1 MSQEIDLTRLPAPDV
16 IETVSFE
23 DIFARKKQRL
33 IALMPAAARAAVAAA
48 LELESEPLT
57 ADLQQQAYSEM
68 LLRERVNDACR
79 ATFLALAAGAD
90 LDHIGASRGL
100 TRKTV
105 QKADPAARPP
115 VPEIKESDAEF
126 RRRIQMHP
134 EKFAVAGPYAA
145 YRAHALDVE
154 GVADANPFRPMAG
167 TVRVYIKSYDG
178 QGIPTRNLLD
188 KVAAHLSDE
197 ERRPLCDTVEVA
209 AGRPKD
215 ITIEYETTYE
225 GGPDKRLVAA
235 AQREELDAVISANI
249 GLAGELALSKIIGAL
264 DTPGV
269 KKVRLIRPD
278 TDISCAAG
286 EFIRVT
292 SITAREAV

>member
-1 MSQEIDLTRLPAPDV
+1 MSQEIDLTQLPAPDV

-33 IALMPAAARAAVAAA
+33 IALIPEAARAAVAAA

-57 ADLQQQAYSEM
+57 ADLQQQAYAEM
-68 LLRERVNDACR
+68 LLRTRINDACR

-100 TRKTV
+100 ERKTI
-105 QKADPAARPP
+105 QQADPAASPP
-115 VPEIKESDAEF
+115 VPEIKETDAEF

-145 YRAHALDVE
+145 YRAHALDVA
-154 GVADANPFRPMAG
+154 GVADANPSCPVAG
-167 TVRVYIKSYDG
+167 TVRVYIKSYTG
-178 QGIPTRNLLD
+178 QGVPSRELLD
-188 KVAAHLSDE
+188 KVAAYLSDE
-197 ERRPLCDTVEVA
+197 TRRPLCDTVETA
-209 AGRPKD
+209 AGKPKD
-215 ITIEYETTYE
+215 TSIEYETTYE
-225 GGPDKRLVAA
+225 GGSDKRLVAA
-235 AQREELDAVISANI
+235 AQREALDAVITANG

-264 DTPGV
+264 DVPGV
-269 KKVRLIRPD
+269 KKVRLIQPAA
-278 TDISCAAG
+278 DIACTAG
-286 EFIRVT
+286 EFIRIT

>member
-1 MSQEIDLTRLPAPDV
+1 MNQEIDLTQLPAPDV

-33 IALMPAAARAAVAAA
+33 IALMPEAARAAVAAA

-90 LDHIGASRGL
+90 LDHIGAARGL

-134 EKFAVAGPYAA
+134 EKFAVAGPYA
-145 YRAHALDVE
+145 
-154 GVADANPFRPMAG
+154 
-167 TVRVYIKSYDG
+167 G
-178 QGIPTRNLLD
+178 QGVPTRDLLD

-215 ITIEYETTYE
+215 IAIEYETTYE

-235 AQREELDAVISANI
+235 AQREELDAVIAANT

-278 TDISCAAG
+278 ADISCTAG

>member
-1 MSQEIDLTRLPAPDV
+1 MSQEIDLTQLPAPDV

-23 DIFARKKQRL
+23 DTFARKKQRL
-33 IALMPAAARAAVAAA
+33 IALMPEAARAAVAAA

-57 ADLQQQAYSEM
+57 ADLQQQAYAEM
-68 LLRERVNDACR
+68 LLRTRINDACR

-100 TRKTV
+100 ERKTI
-105 QKADPAARPP
+105 QQADPAASPP
-115 VPEIKESDAEF
+115 VPEIKETDAEF

-145 YRAHALDVE
+145 YRAHALDVA
-154 GVADANPFRPMAG
+154 GVADANPSRPVAG
-167 TVRVYIKSYDG
+167 TVRVYIKSYTG
-178 QGIPTRNLLD
+178 QGVPSRELLD
-188 KVAAHLSDE
+188 KVAAYLSDE
-197 ERRPLCDTVEVA
+197 TRRPLCDTVETA
-209 AGRPKD
+209 AGKPKD
-215 ITIEYETTYE
+215 TAIEYETTYE

-235 AQREELDAVISANI
+235 AQREALDAVIAANG

-264 DTPGV
+264 DVPGV
-269 KKVRLIRPD
+269 KKVRLIQPAA
-278 TDISCAAG
+278 DIACTAG
-286 EFIRVT
+286 EFIRIT

>member
-1 MSQEIDLTRLPAPDV
+1 MSQEIDLTQLPAPDV

-33 IALMPAAARAAVAAA
+33 IALIPEAARAAVAAA

-57 ADLQQQAYSEM
+57 ADLQQQAYAEM
-68 LLRERVNDACR
+68 LLRTRINDACR

-100 TRKTV
+100 ERKTI
-105 QKADPAARPP
+105 QQADPAASPP
-115 VPEIKESDAEF
+115 VPEIKETDAEF

-145 YRAHALDVE
+145 YRAHALDVA
-154 GVADANPFRPMAG
+154 GVADANPSRPVAG
-167 TVRVYIKSYDG
+167 TVRVYIKSYTG
-178 QGIPTRNLLD
+178 QGVPSRELLD
-188 KVAAHLSDE
+188 KVAAYLSDE
-197 ERRPLCDTVEVA
+197 TRRPLCDTVETA
-209 AGRPKD
+209 AGKPND
-215 ITIEYETTYE
+215 TSIEYETTYE

-235 AQREELDAVISANI
+235 AQREALDAVITANG

-264 DTPGV
+264 DVPGV
-269 KKVRLIRPD
+269 KKVRLIQPAA
-278 TDISCAAG
+278 DIACTAG
-286 EFIRVT
+286 EFIRIT

>member
-1 MSQEIDLTRLPAPDV
+1 MNQEIDLTQLPAPDV

-23 DIFARKKQRL
+23 DIFARKKQHL
-33 IALMPAAARAAVAAA
+33 IALMPEAARAAVAAA

-57 ADLQQQAYSEM
+57 ADLQQQAYAEM
-68 LLRERVNDACR
+68 LLRTRINDACR

-100 TRKTV
+100 ERKTI
-105 QKADPAARPP
+105 QQADPAASPP
-115 VPEIKESDAEF
+115 VPEIKETDAEF

-145 YRAHALDVE
+145 YRAHALDVA
-154 GVADANPFRPMAG
+154 GVADANPSRPVAG
-167 TVRVYIKSYDG
+167 TVRVYIKSYTG
-178 QGIPTRNLLD
+178 QGVPSRELLD
-188 KVAAHLSDE
+188 KVAAYLSDE
-197 ERRPLCDTVEVA
+197 TRRPLCDTVETA
-209 AGRPKD
+209 AGKSKD
-215 ITIEYETTYE
+215 TAIEYETTYE

-235 AQREELDAVISANI
+235 AQREALDAVIAANG

-264 DTPGV
+264 DVPGV
-269 KKVRLIRPD
+269 KKVRLIQPAA
-278 TDISCAAG
+278 DIACTAG
-286 EFIRVT
+286 EFIRIT

>member
-1 MSQEIDLTRLPAPDV
+1 MSQEIDLTQLPAPDV

-33 IALMPAAARAAVAAA
+33 IALMPEAARAAVAAT

-57 ADLQQQAYSEM
+57 ADLQQQAYAEM
-68 LLRERVNDACR
+68 LLRTRINDACR

-100 TRKTV
+100 ERKTI
-105 QKADPAARPP
+105 QQADPAASPP
-115 VPEIKESDAEF
+115 VPEIKETDAEF

-145 YRAHALDVE
+145 YRAHALDVA
-154 GVADANPFRPMAG
+154 GVADANPSRPVAG
-167 TVRVYIKSYDG
+167 TVRVYIKSYTG
-178 QGIPTRNLLD
+178 QGVPSRELLD
-188 KVAAHLSDE
+188 KVAAYLSDE
-197 ERRPLCDTVEVA
+197 TRRPLCDTVETA
-209 AGRPKD
+209 AGKPKD
-215 ITIEYETTYE
+215 TAIEYETTYE

-235 AQREELDAVISANI
+235 AQREALDAVIAANG

-264 DTPGV
+264 DVPGV
-269 KKVRLIRPD
+269 KKVRLIQPAA
-278 TDISCAAG
+278 DIACTAG
-286 EFIRVT
+286 EFIRIT

>member
-1 MSQEIDLTRLPAPDV
+1 MSQEIDLTQLPAPDV

-33 IALMPAAARAAVAAA
+33 IALMPEAARAAVAAA

-57 ADLQQQAYSEM
+57 ADLQQQAYAEM
-68 LLRERVNDACR
+68 LLRTRINDACR

-100 TRKTV
+100 ERKTI
-105 QKADPAARPP
+105 QQADPAARVP
-115 VPEIKESDAEF
+115 VPEIKETDAEF

-145 YRAHALDVE
+145 YRAHALDVA
-154 GVADANPFRPMAG
+154 GVADANPSRPMAG
-167 TVRVYIKSYDG
+167 TVRVYIKSYTG
-178 QGIPTRNLLD
+178 QGVPSRELLD
-188 KVAAHLSDE
+188 KVAAYLSDE
-197 ERRPLCDTVEVA
+197 TRRPLCDTVETA
-209 AGRPKD
+209 AGKPKD
-215 ITIEYETTYE
+215 TAIEYETTYE

-235 AQREELDAVISANI
+235 AQREALDAVITANG

-264 DTPGV
+264 DVPGV
-269 KKVRLIRPD
+269 KKVRLIQPAA
-278 TDISCAAG
+278 DIACTAG
-286 EFIRVT
+286 EFIRIT
-292 SITAREAV
+292 AITAREAV

>member
-1 MSQEIDLTRLPAPDV
+1 MSQEIDLTQLPAPDV

-23 DIFARKKQRL
+23 DTFARKKQRL
-33 IALMPAAARAAVAAA
+33 IALMPEAARAAVAAA

-57 ADLQQQAYSEM
+57 ADLQQQAYAEM
-68 LLRERVNDACR
+68 LLRTRINDACR

-100 TRKTV
+100 ERKTI
-105 QKADPAARPP
+105 QQADPAASPP
-115 VPEIKESDAEF
+115 VPEIKETDAEF

-145 YRAHALDVE
+145 YRAHALDVA
-154 GVADANPFRPMAG
+154 GVADANPSRPVAG
-167 TVRVYIKSYDG
+167 TVRVYIKSYTG
-178 QGIPTRNLLD
+178 QGVPSRELLD
-188 KVAAHLSDE
+188 KVAAYLSDE
-197 ERRPLCDTVEVA
+197 TRRPLCDTVETA
-209 AGRPKD
+209 AGKPKD
-215 ITIEYETTYE
+215 TSIEYETTYE

-235 AQREELDAVISANI
+235 AQREALDAVITANG

-264 DTPGV
+264 DVPGV
-269 KKVRLIRPD
+269 KKVRLIQPAA
-278 TDISCAAG
+278 DIACTAG
-286 EFIRVT
+286 EFIRIT

>member
-1 MSQEIDLTRLPAPDV
+1 MSQEIDLTQLPAPDV

-23 DIFARKKQRL
+23 DTFARKKQRL
-33 IALMPAAARAAVAAA
+33 IALMPEAARAAVAAA

-57 ADLQQQAYSEM
+57 ADLQQQAYAEM
-68 LLRERVNDACR
+68 LLRTRINDACR

-100 TRKTV
+100 ERKTI
-105 QKADPAARPP
+105 QQADPAASPP
-115 VPEIKESDAEF
+115 VPEIKETDAEF

-145 YRAHALDVE
+145 YRAHALDVA
-154 GVADANPFRPMAG
+154 GVADANPSRPVAG
-167 TVRVYIKSYDG
+167 TVRVYIKSYTG
-178 QGIPTRNLLD
+178 QGVPSRELLD
-188 KVAAHLSDE
+188 KVAAYLSDE
-197 ERRPLCDTVEVA
+197 TRRPLCDTVETA
-209 AGRPKD
+209 AGKPKD
-215 ITIEYETTYE
+215 TAIEYETTYE

-235 AQREELDAVISANI
+235 AQREALDAVITANG

-264 DTPGV
+264 DVPGV
-269 KKVRLIRPD
+269 KKVRLIQPAA
-278 TDISCAAG
+278 DIACTAG
-286 EFIRVT
+286 EFIRIT